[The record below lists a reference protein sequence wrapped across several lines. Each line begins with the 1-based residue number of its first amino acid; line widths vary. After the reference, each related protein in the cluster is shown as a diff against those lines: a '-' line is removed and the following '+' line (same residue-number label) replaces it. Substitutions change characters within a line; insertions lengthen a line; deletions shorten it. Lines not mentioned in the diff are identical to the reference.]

1 MNMLF
6 TILFTLFASLGF
18 ASELQPIDEIFEPDA
33 SQYPAEDYAK
43 VAVVA
48 WVADD
53 SAPLTKSEKE
63 AEDYKSKNRSYLEQ
77 YIREAAQN
85 GAELVV
91 TPEFGVVG
99 YPDIPELP
107 SAEDN
112 FQSPEQARPYAEVAA
127 GKSYD
132 YFSAISKELGIY
144 VHYGYIEDGLDGNFY
159 NSVAVVGPEG
169 GLVAN
174 YRKIHLFTGEN
185 KFLAEGKSITTYD
198 SPFGKVGVVICSD
211 IYGKKP
217 MDNYAKEKLDV
228 LALSTSW
235 TIHNSGWGFFTRG
248 ARWVKAFVLAANQ
261 TYYPDSGVINPD
273 GSTQSHIRQSSG
285 VAYGYVPRKK

>member
-1 MNMLF
+1 MKNLL
-6 TILFTLFASLGF
+6 IIVFTLFTSLGF
-18 ASELQPIDEIFEPDA
+18 AQLQPIDEIFEPDA
-33 SQYPAEDYAK
+33 SLYPTKDYAK

-53 SAPLTKSEKE
+53 AAPLTQSEIV
-63 AEDYKSKNRSYLEQ
+63 AETYKAKNRSYLEQ

-112 FQSPEQARPYAEVAA
+112 FQSPEQVRPYVETLA
-127 GKSYD
+127 GTSYQF
-132 YFSAISKELGIY
+132 FSKISKELSIY
-144 VHYGYIEDGLDGNFY
+144 IHYGLVEDGLDGKYY
-159 NSVAVVGPEG
+159 NSIVVVGPQGE
-169 GLVAN
+169 LVAN

-185 KFLAEGKSITTYD
+185 KFLGEGKTITTYTA
-198 SPFGKVGVVICSD
+198 PFGKVGIVVCSD

-217 MDNYAKEKLDV
+217 MDNYAAEKLDV

-248 ARWVKAFVLAANQ
+248 AKWVKAFLLAANQ